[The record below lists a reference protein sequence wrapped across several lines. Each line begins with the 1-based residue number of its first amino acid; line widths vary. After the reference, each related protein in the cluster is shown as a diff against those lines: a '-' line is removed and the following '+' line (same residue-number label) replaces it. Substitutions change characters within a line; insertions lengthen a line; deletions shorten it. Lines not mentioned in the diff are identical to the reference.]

1 MTKTE
6 EQLEHILNAVKH
18 LQNMVDGFNVEL
30 TEDDLR
36 TTDIQNLAMIQ
47 RDLKTTLDAI
57 GPAKSEI
64 QKVFDFVRIGV
75 MPERMDE
82 ESLDSMTVTG
92 VGRVTL
98 TADVFASVKKDMKPL
113 AFEWLGDHGHGDLI
127 QPTLNASSLKALAKR
142 MLKDGDPLPE
152 DYFNVSPV
160 TRASITKV

>member
-6 EQLEHILNAVKH
+6 AKLIGILAVARD
-18 LQNMVDGFNVEL
+18 LQILIDGFNVES

-47 RDLKTTLDAI
+47 RDLKAALDTI
-57 GPAKSEI
+57 GPAKSEV
-64 QKVFDFVRIGV
+64 QKVFDLVRIGI

-82 ESLDSMTVTG
+82 EGFDSMTVTG

-98 TADVFASVKKDMKPL
+98 TADVFASIAKGMKPL